1 MASDAQ
7 RKQTSMIDAPL
18 VGLVGRRIEKQLPG
32 GQTIE
37 FTLGDINGDG
47 QIDQDDIELLRHLV
61 EDTPIGQF
69 LRERMGAE
77 ELMACDL
84 NGDGSVDQGDLAL
97 LCNKLITELEHLS
110 YTDELTGLPN
120 RRGLKEKGRLKVL
133 AARRFNQRLACL
145 ALDIDHFKRVND
157 THGHDVG
164 DLVLRK
170 VADVLRAN
178 SRNSDVLARIGGEEF
193 IVLLDDA
200 SDEVAM
206 MLADRIRTRIAEAEV
221 ALASGEVLSVT
232 VSIGVAPYDPRMS
245 LQMLIK
251 QADLSLYRAKH
262 TGRNRVCLSGPGDS
276 APALPPA

>member
-157 THGHDVG
+157 THGHDQG
-164 DLVLRK
+164 DRVLQT
-170 VADVLRAN
+170 VARLFHDHLRRHDIAC
-178 SRNSDVLARIGGEEF
+178 RYGGEEF
-193 IVLLDDA
+193 LGILPA
-200 SDEVAM
+200 TPSSGAMAVAE
-206 MLADRIRTRIAEAEV
+206 RIRRAIESAEV
-221 ALASGEVLSVT
+221 DGLRVT
-232 VSIGVAPYDPRMS
+232 VSIGVACVPEMAAGTPSEMVE
-245 LQMLIK
+245 L
-251 QADLSLYRAKH
+251 ADAALYEAKRS
-262 TGRNRVCLSGPGDS
+262 GRNQVRLAGTPGDADRAS
-276 APALPPA
+276 

>member
-1 MASDAQ
+1 MAANQNPNRAPSA
-7 RKQTSMIDAPL
+7 DAPL
-18 VGLVGRRIEKQLPG
+18 VGLVGRRIEKLLPG
-32 GQTIE
+32 GQTIA

-61 EDTPIGQF
+61 EDTAIGQF
-69 LRERMGAE
+69 LRERMATD
-77 ELMACDL
+77 ELLACDL

-133 AARRFNQRLACL
+133 AARRFDQRMACL

-193 IVLLDDA
+193 VVLLDDA
-200 SDEVAM
+200 NEEVAM
-206 MLADRIRTRIAEAEV
+206 MLAERIRERIAEAEV
-221 ALASGEVLSVT
+221 EVPAGGRLSVT
-232 VSIGVAPYDPRMS
+232 SSIGVAAYEPHMS

-251 QADLSLYRAKH
+251 QADQALYRAKH
-262 TGRNRVCLSGPGDS
+262 NGRNRVCLADGPDEV
-276 APALPPA
+276 AALPAP